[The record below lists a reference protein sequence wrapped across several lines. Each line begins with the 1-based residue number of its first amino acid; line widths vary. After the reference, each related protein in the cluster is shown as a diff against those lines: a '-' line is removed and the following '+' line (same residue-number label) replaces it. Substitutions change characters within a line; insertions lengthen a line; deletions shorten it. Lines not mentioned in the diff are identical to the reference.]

1 MAKNKSGQSLKDA
14 LSSVFAVSALLIAL
28 AVAIVVFIFV
38 MGNPANFEGNNPAGQ
53 PLPGNFLGIIY
64 KGGFIV
70 PLLITAILVLLT
82 FTFER
87 MISIE
92 IARGGPIKYAMT
104 KFSLRII
111 SFILTL
117 FGFFELL
124 FGGIFGRLEHFSYG
138 QYVWGGII
146 IVLAGVVFAIAS
158 LVLNKYNA
166 GAFLKKLQSLLS
178 ADRIED
184 AIAECDKQKGS
195 IANVARAALSKYREL
210 QNDTKLVKEQKVLAL
225 QKEFDEAATLEAPM
239 LSKNLVFLSTIAS
252 LAVLIGLLGTVFG
265 MIRAFAALAQ
275 AGAPDALALATGISE
290 ALINTAFGIGG
301 SAGAIILY
309 NYFSSV
315 IDGMTFKIDE
325 AGFSIVET
333 FKANTK

>member
-28 AVAIVVFIFV
+28 AVAILVFIFV
-38 MGNPANFEGNNPAGQ
+38 MGNPANFQGNNPEGS

-82 FTFER
+82 FTVER
-87 MISIE
+87 LITIE
-92 IARGGPIKYAMT
+92 IARGGPIGYAVL
-104 KFSLRII
+104 KLVLRIVT
-111 SFILTL
+111 FILAL
-117 FGFFELL
+117 GGFFGLL
-124 FGGIFGRLEHFSYG
+124 FGNYMI
-138 QYVWGGII
+138 GGILI
-146 IVLAGVVFAIAS
+146 AAAVIVFALVSIA
-158 LVLNKYNA
+158 LNRYNA
-166 GAFLKKLQSLLS
+166 GNFLRKLQNLLS
-178 ADRIED
+178 ADKIED

-195 IANVARAALSKYREL
+195 IGNVAKSTLSRYREL
-210 QNDTKLVKEQKVLAL
+210 QNDPKLEKEQKILAL

-325 AGFSIVET
+325 AGMSIIQT
-333 FKANTK
+333 FAANTK

>member
-14 LSSVFAVSALLIAL
+14 LSSVFAVSALLVAL
-28 AVAIVVFIFV
+28 AVSIVVFIFV

-70 PLLITAILVLLT
+70 PLLMTAIIVLLT

-87 MISIE
+87 LITIE
-92 IARGGPIKYAMT
+92 IARGGPIGYAMF
-104 KFSLRII
+104 KLLLRIVT
-111 SFILTL
+111 FILAL
-117 FGFFELL
+117 FGFFALL
-124 FGGIFGRLEHFSYG
+124 FGNYILGAILIVAAGIVF
-138 QYVWGGII
+138 
-146 IVLAGVVFAIAS
+146 GVVS
-158 LVLNKYNA
+158 LILKKYDA
-166 GAFLKKLQSLLS
+166 GAFLRNLRNLL
-178 ADRIED
+178 AVDKIED

-195 IANVARAALSKYREL
+195 IANVARATLSKYREL
-210 QNDTKLVKEQKVLAL
+210 QNDTNLVKEQRVLAL

>member
-14 LSSVFAVSALLIAL
+14 LSSVFAVSALLVAL
-28 AVAIVVFIFV
+28 ATAIVVFIFV
-38 MGNPANFEGNNPAGQ
+38 MGNPANFEGNNPAGS

-70 PLLITAILVLLT
+70 PLLITTILVLLI

-87 MISIE
+87 LITIE
-92 IARGGPIKYAMT
+92 IARGGPIGYAMF
-104 KFSLRII
+104 KLLLRIVTFCLAI
-111 SFILTL
+111 A
-117 FGFFELL
+117 GFFALL
-124 FGGIFGRLEHFSYG
+124 FGSYALGGGLIVVAGI
-138 QYVWGGII
+138 
-146 IVLAGVVFAIAS
+146 VFAFLS
-158 LVLNKYNA
+158 LAMNKYNA
-166 GAFLKKLQSLLS
+166 GNFLKKLQEHLT

-195 IANVARAALSKYREL
+195 IANVARATLARYREL
-210 QNDTKLVKEQKVLAL
+210 QNDPKLEKEQKVLAI

-265 MIRAFAALAQ
+265 MIKAFAALAQ

-325 AGFSIVET
+325 AGLSIVQT
-333 FKANTK
+333 FAANTK

>member
-1 MAKNKSGQSLKDA
+1 MAKNKNGQSLKDA
-14 LSSVFAVSALLIAL
+14 LSSVFAVSSLLIAL

-38 MGNPANFEGNNPAGQ
+38 MGNPANFEGNNPAGS

-87 MISIE
+87 LITIE
-92 IARGGPIKYAMT
+92 IARGGPIGYAML
-104 KFSLRII
+104 KFSLRIVT
-111 SFILTL
+111 FILAL
-117 FGFFELL
+117 AGFFALL
-124 FGGIFGRLEHFSYG
+124 SGNYVLGAILIVLGGI
-138 QYVWGGII
+138 
-146 IVLAGVVFAIAS
+146 VFALIS
-158 LVLNKYNA
+158 LALDKYNA
-166 GAFLKKLQSLLS
+166 GAFLKKLQSLLAS
-178 ADRIED
+178 DRIED
-184 AIAECDKQKGS
+184 AIAECDIQKGS
-195 IANVARAALSKYREL
+195 IGNVVRATLSRYREL
-210 QNDTKLVKEQKVLAL
+210 QNDTNLEKEQKVLAM

-325 AGFSIVET
+325 AGLSIIQT
-333 FKANTK
+333 FASNVK

>member
-1 MAKNKSGQSLKDA
+1 MAKNKTGQSLKDA

-28 AVAIVVFIFV
+28 AASILIYIFV
-38 MGNPANFEGNNPAGQ
+38 MGNPANFEGGNPEGH
-53 PLPGNFLGIIY
+53 PLPGNFLAMIY

-70 PLLITAILVLLT
+70 PLLMTSIIVLLI

-87 MISIE
+87 LITIE
-92 IARGGPIKYAMT
+92 IARGGPMGYVILKLV
-104 KFSLRII
+104 LRIGTFALALAGFFMLLKNNYPVGGGLLVASVI
-111 SFILTL
+111 VFSIVSLTL
-117 FGFFELL
+117 K
-124 FGGIFGRLEHFSYG
+124 
-138 QYVWGGII
+138 
-146 IVLAGVVFAIAS
+146 
-158 LVLNKYNA
+158 KYNA
-166 GAFLKKLQSLLS
+166 GAFLRKLQSYLAS
-178 ADRIED
+178 DQIEA
-184 AIAECDKQKGS
+184 AIEECDKQKGS
-195 IANVARAALSKYREL
+195 VANVTRATLAKYREL
-210 QNDTKLVKEQKVLAL
+210 QNNPKLEKEQKILAL

-301 SAGAIILY
+301 SASAIILY

-325 AGFSIVET
+325 AGFSIVQT
-333 FKANTK
+333 FAATTK

>member
-38 MGNPANFEGNNPAGQ
+38 MGNPANFEGNNPLGS

-87 MISIE
+87 LITIE
-92 IARGGPIKYAMT
+92 IARGGPIGYAMF
-104 KFSLRII
+104 KLLLRIVT
-111 SFILTL
+111 FCLAL
-117 FGFFELL
+117 AGFFALL
-124 FGGIFGRLEHFSYG
+124 FGNYPL
-138 QYVWGGII
+138 GGGL
-146 IVLAGVVFAIAS
+146 IVAAGVVFALVS
-158 LVLNKYNA
+158 LALNKYNA
-166 GAFLKKLQSLLS
+166 GSFLKRLQNLLTS
-178 ADRIED
+178 DKIED
-184 AIAECDKQKGS
+184 AISECDKQKGS
-195 IANVARAALSKYREL
+195 IANVARATLSRYREL
-210 QNDTKLVKEQKVLAL
+210 QNDTKLGKEQKVLAM
-225 QKEFDEAATLEAPM
+225 QKEFDEAASLESPM

-309 NYFSSV
+309 NYFSSI

-325 AGFSIVET
+325 AGMSIIQT
-333 FKANTK
+333 FAANTK

>member
-53 PLPGNFLGIIY
+53 PLPGNFLGVIY

-70 PLLITAILVLLT
+70 PLLMTAIIVLLT

-87 MISIE
+87 LITIE
-92 IARGGPIKYAMT
+92 IARGGPIGYAMF
-104 KFSLRII
+104 KLLLRIVT
-111 SFILTL
+111 FALAL
-117 FGFFELL
+117 AGFFGLL
-124 FGGIFGRLEHFSYG
+124 FGNYPL
-138 QYVWGGII
+138 GGGLLAAA
-146 IVLAGVVFAIAS
+146 VLVFCLLSMA
-158 LVLNKYNA
+158 LNKYNA
-166 GAFLKKLQSLLS
+166 GAFLRTLQNLLA
-178 ADRIED
+178 ADKIED
-184 AIAECDKQKGS
+184 AIVACDKQRGS
-195 IANVARAALSKYREL
+195 IANVARAALSRYRSL
-210 QNDTKLVKEQKVLAL
+210 QNDTTLEKEQKVLAM
-225 QKEFDEAATLEAPM
+225 QKEFDEAASLESPM

-309 NYFSSV
+309 NYFSSI
-315 IDGMTFKIDE
+315 IDGMTYKIDE
-325 AGFSIVET
+325 AGLSIVQT
-333 FKANTK
+333 FAANTK

>member
-1 MAKNKSGQSLKDA
+1 MAKNKTGQTLKDA

-28 AVAIVVFIFV
+28 AVSILVFVFV
-38 MGNPANFEGNNPAGQ
+38 MGDPANFEGGNPAGH
-53 PLPGNFLGIIY
+53 PLPGNFLAIIY

-70 PLLITAILVLLT
+70 PILMTSIVVLLT
-82 FTFER
+82 FTVER
-87 MISIE
+87 LITIE
-92 IARGGPIKYAMT
+92 IARGGPIGFVILKLA
-104 KFSLRII
+104 LRMVT
-111 SFILTL
+111 FLL
-117 FGFFELL
+117 ALAGFFLL
-124 FGGIFGRLEHFSYG
+124 LSGSYLIGGIVLLGA
-138 QYVWGGII
+138 V
-146 IVLAGVVFAIAS
+146 IVFC
-158 LVLNKYNA
+158 LVSFMFNKYNA
-166 GAFLKKLQSLLS
+166 GAFLRKLQSLLAS
-178 ADRIED
+178 DQIEA
-184 AIAECDKQKGS
+184 AIEECDKQKGS
-195 IANVARAALSKYREL
+195 IANVTRATLAKYREL
-210 QNDTKLVKEQKVLAL
+210 QHDTKLEKEQKVLAL

-325 AGFSIVET
+325 AGFSIVQT
-333 FKANTK
+333 FAATTK

>member
-1 MAKNKSGQSLKDA
+1 MAKNKTGQSLKDA
-14 LSSVFAVSALLIAL
+14 LSSVFAVSALLVAL
-28 AVAIVVFIFV
+28 AVSILVFIFV
-38 MGNPANFEGNNPAGQ
+38 MGDGANFEGGNNAGS

-70 PLLITAILVLLT
+70 PLLMTAIIVLLT

-87 MISIE
+87 LITIE
-92 IARGGPIKYAMT
+92 IARGGPMGYVILKLV
-104 KFSLRII
+104 LRIGT
-111 SFILTL
+111 FILAL
-117 FGFFELL
+117 AGFFMLL
-124 FGGIFGRLEHFSYG
+124 SGNYGLGGGLL
-138 QYVWGGII
+138 VAA
-146 IVLAGVVFAIAS
+146 VVVFGIVS
-158 LVLNKYNA
+158 IMLKKYNA
-166 GAFLKKLQSLLS
+166 GSFLRRLQSYLAS
-178 ADRIED
+178 DQIEA
-184 AIAECDKQKGS
+184 AIVECDKQKGS
-195 IANVARAALSKYREL
+195 IANVTRATLAKYREL
-210 QNDTKLVKEQKVLAL
+210 QHDTKLEKEQKVLAL

-325 AGFSIVET
+325 AGFSIVQT
-333 FKANTK
+333 FAASTK

>member
-1 MAKNKSGQSLKDA
+1 MAKNKTGQTLKDA

-28 AVAIVVFIFV
+28 AVSILVFVFV
-38 MGNPANFEGNNPAGQ
+38 MGDPANFEGGNPAGH
-53 PLPGNFLGIIY
+53 PLPGNFLAIIY

-70 PLLITAILVLLT
+70 PLLMTAIIVLLT
-82 FTFER
+82 FTLER
-87 MISIE
+87 LITIE
-92 IARGGPIKYAMT
+92 IARGGPIGFVILKLV
-104 KFSLRII
+104 LRIVTFLLALAGFFLLLSGSYTVGGVVLLGAVIVFCVI
-111 SFILTL
+111 SFM
-117 FGFFELL
+117 FK
-124 FGGIFGRLEHFSYG
+124 
-138 QYVWGGII
+138 
-146 IVLAGVVFAIAS
+146 
-158 LVLNKYNA
+158 KYNA
-166 GAFLKKLQSLLS
+166 GAFLRKLQSLLAS
-178 ADRIED
+178 DQIEA
-184 AIAECDKQKGS
+184 AIEECDKQKGS
-195 IANVARAALSKYREL
+195 IANVTRATLAKYREL
-210 QNDTKLVKEQKVLAL
+210 QKDTKLEKEQKVLAL

-315 IDGMTFKIDE
+315 IDGITFRIDE
-325 AGFSIVET
+325 AGFSIVQT
-333 FKANTK
+333 FAASTK

>member
-14 LSSVFAVSALLIAL
+14 MSSVFAVSALLIAL
-28 AVAIVVFIFV
+28 AVSILVFIFV
-38 MGNPANFEGNNPAGQ
+38 MGNPANFEGGNPAGNV
-53 PLPGNFLGIIY
+53 LPGNFLGIIY

-70 PLLITAILVLLT
+70 PLLMTAIIVLLT

-87 MISIE
+87 LITIE
-92 IARGGPIKYAMT
+92 IARGGPIGYAMF
-104 KFSLRII
+104 KLFLRIVT
-111 SFILTL
+111 FLL
-117 FGFFELL
+117 ALAGFFMLL
-124 FGGIFGRLEHFSYG
+124 SGNYIVGGVLL
-138 QYVWGGII
+138 VAAI
-146 IVLAGVVFAIAS
+146 IVFGIVS
-158 LVLNKYNA
+158 LMLKKYNA
-166 GAFLKKLQSLLS
+166 GAFLRKLQSLLAS
-178 ADRIED
+178 DQIEG
-184 AIAECDKQKGS
+184 AIQECDKQKGS
-195 IANVARAALSKYREL
+195 IANVTRATLARYREL
-210 QNDTKLVKEQKVLAL
+210 QNDTKLEKEQKILAL

-252 LAVLIGLLGTVFG
+252 LSVLIGLLGTVFG

-325 AGFSIVET
+325 AGFSIVQT
-333 FKANTK
+333 FAASTK